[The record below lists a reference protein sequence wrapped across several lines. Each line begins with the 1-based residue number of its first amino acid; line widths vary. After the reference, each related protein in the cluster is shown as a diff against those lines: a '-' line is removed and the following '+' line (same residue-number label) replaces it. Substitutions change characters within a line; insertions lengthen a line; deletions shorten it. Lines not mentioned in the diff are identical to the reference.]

1 MSEIHAA
8 SKPHERFMFNMAVMH
23 FLLPAVLF
31 NTENFWLIVGLPVS
45 ASLAMM
51 GWIIIESRRSQQSS
65 ELVAAHWRLVVCRCR
80 YLILAYAVSLTI
92 FMLGYLFTMANPD
105 ESMRFIQRS
114 VIGWLSLLPLSLTLV
129 VLLVLETSA
138 LAQARRQVM
147 PEDMR
152 I

>member
-51 GWIIIESRRSQQSS
+51 GWIAIDSRRQQSS

-80 YLILAYAVSLTI
+80 YLIFAYAVSLTI

-138 LAQARRQVM
+138 LAQARKQIM
-147 PEDMR
+147 PRDMR